1 VQKSLAGQLAMK
13 HVMRGFDAVYLAA
26 ALVVRDTIPTL
37 AFTSFDGRL
46 DQAATQEGL
55 TVLMP

>member
-1 VQKSLAGQLAMK
+1 MK